1 MMNSDYIIIV
11 MAELVSK
18 MMYSHTHIMC
28 YGDND
33 FGLLIVVMVEL
44 ISKMMHNHIICYRNN
59 DFGLLSHELTLKNS
73 CRNICIL
80 RNYQIW
86 SV

>member
-33 FGLLIVVMVEL
+33 FGL
-44 ISKMMHNHIICYRNN
+44 HNCCH
-59 DFGLLSHELTLKNS
+59 G
-73 CRNICIL
+73 
-80 RNYQIW
+80 
-86 SV
+86 